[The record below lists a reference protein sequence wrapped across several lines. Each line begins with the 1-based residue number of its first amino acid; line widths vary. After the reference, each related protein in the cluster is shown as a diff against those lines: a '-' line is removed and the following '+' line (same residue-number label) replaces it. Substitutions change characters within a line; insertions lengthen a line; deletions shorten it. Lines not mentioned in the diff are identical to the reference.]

1 MSRAPAATHTLRV
14 LTHLAGKVEP
24 VPAAAIAHALD
35 LPRSTTYRLLTEM
48 ASLGYATH
56 YRDEG
61 TWGLGV
67 AAFTVPALA
76 RFNPQE
82 LKDMNLIDAKE
93 ARA

>member
-1 MSRAPAATHTLRV
+1 MLLGRSSAW
-14 LTHLAGKVEP
+14 
-24 VPAAAIAHALD
+24 AIAHALD

-67 AAFTVPALA
+67 AAFELSSGYQRQSPLQRLA
-76 RFNPQE
+76 RPLVQR
-82 LKDMNLIDAKE
+82 LVDTTTHNLSLIHI
-93 ARA
+93 